1 MCSSSCRPIHNITLS
16 LELSFLH
23 VSATVFVA
31 STWPQ
36 LSHILLGQGNLRCY
50 SAFSVVIYMLFATAV
65 FFTIQMSFSTDF
77 SLLIKLFHFE
87 IISILNCKNG
97 VKNSCIPFIQL
108 PQMYTL
114 YN

>member
-1 MCSSSCRPIHNITLS
+1 MCSSSCWPIHNITLS

-36 LSHILLGQGNLRCY
+36 LSHILLGQGNL

-65 FFTIQMSFSTDF
+65 FFTIQM
-77 SLLIKLFHFE
+77 
-87 IISILNCKNG
+87 
-97 VKNSCIPFIQL
+97 
-108 PQMYTL
+108 
-114 YN
+114 